1 MKIIDKNFD
10 EIFFGQFRGIWGGII
25 VGLII
30 ALQKNNLFEIPGML
44 ILIPGLL
51 EMRSSV
57 GGTFASRISSGL
69 FLGVIKPEYI
79 FTKLIRENFLATL
92 ILTVS
97 SSTVIGLVAFS
108 VNFFIL
114 GNLNPDLILIAVLSG
129 LIGNLIEIPLTLF
142 ATLFYFR
149 RGNDLNNFIGP
160 LVSSIGDVVN
170 ILALV
175 IAINL
180 V

>member
-1 MKIIDKNFD
+1 MKIIDRDFD
-10 EIFFGQFRGIWGGII
+10 DIFFAQFRGILGGII

-30 ALQKNNLFEIPGML
+30 AFQKGNLFEIPGML

-69 FLGVIKPEYI
+69 FLGIIKPQYI

-92 ILTVS
+92 ILTAS
-97 SSTVIGLVAFS
+97 SSTVIGLIAFL
-108 VNFFIL
+108 VNFFLL

-129 LIGNLIEIPLTLF
+129 IIGNLIEIPLTLF
-142 ATLFYFR
+142 ATLFYFK
-149 RGNDLNNFIGP
+149 RGHDLNNFIGP
-160 LVSSIGDVVN
+160 LVSTIGDVVN

-175 IAINL
+175 TAIKL